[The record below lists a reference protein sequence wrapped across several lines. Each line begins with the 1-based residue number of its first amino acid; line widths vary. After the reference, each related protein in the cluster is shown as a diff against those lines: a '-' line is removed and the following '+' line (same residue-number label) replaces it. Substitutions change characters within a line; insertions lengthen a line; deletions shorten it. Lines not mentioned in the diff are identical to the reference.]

1 MKENKDK
8 HQIVMSREMYDELY
22 NMAATYARNSEEG
35 CRVPGSPDNPISRLG
50 KVRRH
55 VQKYN
60 KPLHEERQ
68 VEVAKNAAEYRELRN
83 RVIDLVVNH
92 VGQIVWVKSQTPV
105 PRGLVLGVTFYLAYE
120 VVGRSELGKL
130 AVKVVSKVGGDLS
143 DIHVAA
149 LHKDLPE
156 GYTYTTTG
164 MGSYTA
170 YDPTVVELRK
180 PYEIRRGK

>member
-8 HQIVMSREMYDELY
+8 HHIVMAREMYDELY
-22 NMAATYARNSEEG
+22 NMAATHARNSEDG
-35 CRVPGSPDNPISRLG
+35 CRVPGLPDNPISRLG
-50 KVRRH
+50 KIRRH

-68 VEVAKNAAEYRELRN
+68 VEVAKNAAEYRRLRS

-92 VGQIVWVKSQTPV
+92 VGQIVWVKSQTPA
-105 PRGLVLGVTFYLAYE
+105 PMGLDVGVTFYIAYE

-130 AVKVVSKVGGDLS
+130 AVKVAPKVGNGLS
-143 DIHVAA
+143 DKHVAS
-149 LHKDLPE
+149 LYKDLPE
-156 GYTYTTTG
+156 GYTYTTSG
-164 MGSYTA
+164 MGAYTA
-170 YDPTVVELRK
+170 YDPKIVQLRQ